1 MFKRHIVISYDIPE
15 DDRRNKL
22 HSLLSGYGIP
32 VQYSVFE
39 CELKE
44 EEIIKLR
51 SAIRK
56 LIDSE
61 EDSIIF
67 YSLCEHCL
75 QQIERAGVKK
85 NLTPDD
91 IIIV

>member
-1 MFKRHIVISYDIPE
+1 MLKRHIVISYDIPD
-15 DDRRNKL
+15 DDRRNQL

-44 EEIIKLR
+44 EEILKLQ
-51 SAIRK
+51 SSVDK
-56 LIDSE
+56 LLNRE
-61 EDSIIF
+61 EDSVI
-67 YSLCEHCL
+67 YYPLCEHCV
-75 QQIERAGVKK
+75 QEIERVGVTK
-85 NLTPDD
+85 NLLPDD